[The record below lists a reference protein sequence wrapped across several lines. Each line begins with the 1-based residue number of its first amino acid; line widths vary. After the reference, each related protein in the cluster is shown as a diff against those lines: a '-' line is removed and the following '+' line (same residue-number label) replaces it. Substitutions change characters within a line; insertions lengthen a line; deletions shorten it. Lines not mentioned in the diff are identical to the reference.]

1 MELFYHVAPENE
13 VKQYADDMH
22 HLESDLRIL
31 KDIRDKSQSLSKQH
45 EVGEYSILY
54 TVLLNRVDVPVPSSS

>member
-1 MELFYHVAPENE
+1 MDLFYHVAPENE

-31 KDIRDKSQSLSKQH
+31 KDIRDKSQSLSKKWPACFAR
-45 EVGEYSILY
+45 GPILERY
-54 TVLLNRVDVPVPSSS
+54 CIRRCRSPLD